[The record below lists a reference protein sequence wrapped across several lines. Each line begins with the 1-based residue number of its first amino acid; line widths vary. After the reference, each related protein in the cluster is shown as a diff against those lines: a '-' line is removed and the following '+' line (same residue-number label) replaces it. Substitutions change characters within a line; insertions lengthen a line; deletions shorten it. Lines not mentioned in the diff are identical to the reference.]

1 MSEKNEETAARESE
15 GMKRGEFLKA
25 IGTAG
30 LGIAGLSA
38 LASVPAS
45 AEEGKKGKYI
55 IVVTHGGNN
64 PNRAIWALLM
74 ADTILKK
81 GWGDVHVWMTI
92 EGADLC
98 KKGNPEK
105 IISPIFQKFGNAE
118 EIMERVKKNGGKFGV
133 CPPCA
138 EYFGM
143 KGEEKYD
150 WVELQGGD
158 WLMKNI
164 QNAWVVWM

>member
-1 MSEKNEETAARESE
+1 MSERKEERSINEPE
-15 GMKRGEFLKA
+15 GMNRGDFLKA
-25 IGTAG
+25 MGAAS

-38 LASVPAS
+38 LSSAPVS
-45 AEEGKKGKYI
+45 AEEEKKGKYV
-55 IVVTHGGNN
+55 IVVTNGGNN
-64 PNRAIWALLM
+64 PNRAVWALLM

-98 KKGNPEK
+98 KKGTPEK
-105 IISPIFQKFGNAE
+105 IISPIFLKFGNAL
-118 EIMERVKKNGGKFGV
+118 EIMESIRKNGGKFGV

-138 EYFGM
+138 EYFSA
-143 KGEEKYD
+143 KGSEKYD

-164 QNAWVVWM
+164 QGAWVVWM